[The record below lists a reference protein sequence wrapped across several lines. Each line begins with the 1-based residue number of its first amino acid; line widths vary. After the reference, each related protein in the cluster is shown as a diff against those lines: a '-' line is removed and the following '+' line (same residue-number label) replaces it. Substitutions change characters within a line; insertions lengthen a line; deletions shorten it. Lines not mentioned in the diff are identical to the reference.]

1 MFSLFKYLKKYK
13 FLILLIFFLIFVQS
27 MMELLLPTIM
37 SKVVDEGI
45 LNSDMKII
53 SIQGLKMLGVVIVAI
68 IVSLFSILLSS
79 VVSVKFG
86 QEIRRRVFIK
96 VQGFSSKEI
105 DKFGV
110 ASLITRTTNDITQV
124 QNVTLLILR
133 MMILGPMM
141 AIGGL
146 IVSMYKDI
154 KLATILLISI
164 PILFIVVFLIGSR
177 AIKIFSKI
185 QKKLDKVNLI
195 SRENLTG
202 IRVIRA
208 FNKQKYEEKRFDDA
222 NKDLTF
228 SVSKAYRIFAKLIP
242 IMFLIFYFNS
252 LAVVWFGSHRV
263 ADSTLMVGDLIA
275 FIQYSNQIMISLM
288 MFFMLFGMI
297 PKAISSAK
305 RINEVLET
313 DFSINDIENVKKLI
327 DSNEVTLKFDNV
339 SFSYNNTGEYDLENI
354 NFECKSGDTIAII
367 GGTGSGKSSI
377 LNLITR
383 FYDVTKGRILLNGVD
398 IKDITQKDLRD
409 SIGYVPQKAVLFS
422 GTIRSNL
429 KYGDESATDERME
442 RALKIAQA
450 YEFVSGLEDGIDSY
464 VSQGGTN
471 FSGGQKQRLSIS
483 RALVKDSKIYMFDDS
498 FSALDFKTDSKLRA
512 ALKEN
517 IKNAIV
523 LIVGQ
528 RVTSVMHSDKI
539 IVMDN
544 GRIVGIGTHKELLK
558 NCEVYK
564 EIALSQ
570 LSEEE
575 INNA

>member
-164 PILFIVVFLIGSR
+164 PILLIVVFLIGSR

-313 DFSINDIENVKKLI
+313 DFSINDIENVKKLS

-544 GRIVGIGTHKELLK
+544 GRIVGIGTHRELLN
-558 NCEVYK
+558 NCEVYR
-564 EIALSQ
+564 EIAKSQ

-575 INNA
+575 LS

>member
-1 MFSLFKYLKKYK
+1 
-13 FLILLIFFLIFVQS
+13 
-27 MMELLLPTIM
+27 
-37 SKVVDEGI
+37 
-45 LNSDMKII
+45 
-53 SIQGLKMLGVVIVAI
+53 
-68 IVSLFSILLSS
+68 
-79 VVSVKFG
+79 
-86 QEIRRRVFIK
+86 
-96 VQGFSSKEI
+96 
-105 DKFGV
+105 
-110 ASLITRTTNDITQV
+110 
-124 QNVTLLILR
+124 
-133 MMILGPMM
+133 
-141 AIGGL
+141 
-146 IVSMYKDI
+146 
-154 KLATILLISI
+154 
-164 PILFIVVFLIGSR
+164 
-177 AIKIFSKI
+177 
-185 QKKLDKVNLI
+185 
-195 SRENLTG
+195 
-202 IRVIRA
+202 
-208 FNKQKYEEKRFDDA
+208 A

-483 RALVKDSKIYMFDDS
+483 
-498 FSALDFKTDSKLRA
+498 
-512 ALKEN
+512 
-517 IKNAIV
+517 
-523 LIVGQ
+523 
-528 RVTSVMHSDKI
+528 
-539 IVMDN
+539 
-544 GRIVGIGTHKELLK
+544 
-558 NCEVYK
+558 
-564 EIALSQ
+564 
-570 LSEEE
+570 
-575 INNA
+575 

>member
-164 PILFIVVFLIGSR
+164 PILLIVVFLIGSR

-544 GRIVGIGTHKELLK
+544 GRIVGIGTHKELLN
-558 NCEVYK
+558 NCEVYR
-564 EIALSQ
+564 EIAKSQ

-575 INNA
+575 LS

>member
-1 MFSLFKYLKKYK
+1 MLSLFKYLTKYK

-27 MMELLLPTIM
+27 MMDLLLPTIM

-45 LNSDMKII
+45 VNGDM
-53 SIQGLKMLGVVIVAI
+53 GVIGVQALEMFGVIVVAI
-68 IVSLFSILLSS
+68 IASLLSILLTSR
-79 VVSVKFG
+79 VSIKFG

-96 VQGFSSKEI
+96 VQSFSSKEI

-124 QNVTLLILR
+124 QNLTLLMLR

-164 PILFIVVFLIGSR
+164 PVLLIVVLLIGR
-177 AIKIFSKI
+177 QAIKLFSKI

-208 FNKQKYEEKRFDDA
+208 FNKQKFEEKRFDDA
-222 NKDLTF
+222 NKDLTD
-228 SVSKAYRIFAKLIP
+228 SVEKAYRIFAKLVP
-242 IMFLIFYFNS
+242 IMFLVFYFNS
-252 LAVVWFGSHRV
+252 LAVVWFGSYRV

-288 MFFMLFGMI
+288 IFFMLFGMI

-313 DFSINDIENVKKLI
+313 DFSINDMENVKKLTN
-327 DSNEVTLKFDNV
+327 SNEVTLKFDNV

-354 NFECKSGDTIAII
+354 DFECKSGDTIAII
-367 GGTGSGKSSI
+367 GGTGSGKTSV
-377 LNLITR
+377 LNLISR
-383 FYDVTKGRILLNGVD
+383 FYDITKGRILLNGVD
-398 IKDITQKDLRD
+398 IKNITQKELRE

-429 KYGDESATDERME
+429 KYGDESATDERLE

-450 YEFVSGLEDGIDSY
+450 YEFVSGLDDGIDSY
-464 VSQGGTN
+464 VAQGGTN
-471 FSGGQKQRLSIS
+471 FSGGQKQRLSIA
-483 RALVKDSKIYMFDDS
+483 RALVRDSKIYMFDDS

-544 GRIVGIGTHKELLK
+544 GRVVGIGTHKELLN

-564 EIALSQ
+564 EIARSQ

-575 INNA
+575 LS

>member
-164 PILFIVVFLIGSR
+164 PILLIVVFLIGSR

-313 DFSINDIENVKKLI
+313 DFSINDIENVKKLS

-398 IKDITQKDLRD
+398 IKDITQNELRD

-544 GRIVGIGTHKELLK
+544 GRIVGIGTHRELLN
-558 NCEVYK
+558 NCEVYR
-564 EIALSQ
+564 EIAKSQ

-575 INNA
+575 LS

>member
-164 PILFIVVFLIGSR
+164 PILLIVVFLIGSR

-263 ADSTLMVGDLIA
+263 ADSTFMVGDLIA

-313 DFSINDIENVKKLI
+313 DFSINDIENVKKLS

-398 IKDITQKDLRD
+398 IKDITQKELRD

-544 GRIVGIGTHKELLK
+544 GRIVGIGTHRELLN
-558 NCEVYK
+558 NCEVYR
-564 EIALSQ
+564 EIAKSQ

-575 INNA
+575 LS